1 MPPSPMSSFPDRS
14 SVQITESPYLIFFIA
29 VLLLHRL
36 LQGSHDRQKVLLTI
50 ASYYFYA
57 TLDWRFL
64 GLLVALTAINF
75 VAGAWVAGA
84 GTPAQKRIGVWG
96 AVLLSVGILGYFKY
110 LNFFGQMINSVSAWF
125 GGNSLVPFVEVILPV
140 GISFMTFQA
149 ISYPI
154 DLYYGRL
161 KRPFGLL
168 DFSMFLA
175 FFPRLLAGP
184 IVPAGQFLPQLATV
198 APRVGADQRFEGMAL
213 IMLGMFKKVVLADIL
228 GSHLVNPAFTD
239 PAAYASPF
247 LWIALVGYS
256 FQVYLDLSGYS
267 DMAIGAAR
275 MLGYE
280 LPSNFNRPYMATS
293 IGGFWRR
300 WHISMSSFFRNYL
313 YIPLASS
320 WKAPAA
326 VNLLIVF
333 VAIGLWHGAGMN
345 FVMYGLIHGSLV
357 AYERFR
363 KDHRARLKLAPK
375 EYRGPALAGRIAF
388 IFSIVVLSRILF
400 RSPDFASAGTYLGLM
415 LSSPGTA
422 FPLTTAAAMVL
433 AVAALMHFSPLRW
446 RDAAM
451 RALSGASEWKTGVA
465 FVGMLYVAAAFT
477 QKSGGFIYFRF

>member
-1 MPPSPMSSFPDRS
+1 M
-14 SVQITESPYLIFFIA
+14 QITETSYLIFFGA

-36 LQGSHDRQKVLLTI
+36 LQGSHTRQKVLLTA

-64 GLLVALTAINF
+64 GLLIALTAINF
-75 VAGAWVAGA
+75 VAGAYVAQA
-84 GTPAQKRIGVWG
+84 GTVARKRAGVWG
-96 AVLLSVGILGYFKY
+96 AVVLSVGILGYFKY
-110 LNFFGQMINSVSAWF
+110 LNFFGQMVNALSHWF

-168 DFSMFLA
+168 DFSLFLA

-184 IVPAGQFLPQLATV
+184 IVPAAQFLPQLTTV
-198 APRVGADQRFEGMAL
+198 APRVSADQRFEGLAL
-213 IMLGMFKKVVLADIL
+213 IMLGMFKKIVLADIL
-228 GSHLVNPAFTD
+228 GSHLVNLAFDD
-239 PAAYASPF
+239 PAAYSSPF
-247 LWIALVGYS
+247 LWLALVGYS

-280 LPSNFNRPYMATS
+280 LPRNFDRPYMATS
-293 IGGFWRR
+293 IGSFWRR
-300 WHISMSSFFRNYL
+300 WHITMSSFFRNYL

-320 WKAPAA
+320 WRAPAV

-345 FVMYGLIHGSLV
+345 FVVYGLIHGSLV
-357 AYERFR
+357 AWERFK
-363 KDHRARLKLAPK
+363 KDRRTRLALPAK
-375 EYRGPALAGRIAF
+375 EYRGAAFAGRVAF
-388 IFSIVVLSRILF
+388 VFMLVVLSRILF
-400 RSPDFASAGTYLGLM
+400 RSPDLASAGDYLALM
-415 LSSPGTA
+415 LSSPGSA
-422 FPLTTAAAMVL
+422 FPLSSAAAAVL
-433 AVAALMHFSPLRW
+433 ALAALMHFSPLAW
-446 RDAAM
+446 RDSAM
-451 RALSGASEWKTGVA
+451 RALGGASEWKVGVA

-477 QKSGGFIYFRF
+477 QQSGGFIYFRF

>member
-1 MPPSPMSSFPDRS
+1 M
-14 SVQITESPYLIFFIA
+14 
-29 VLLLHRL
+29 
-36 LQGSHDRQKVLLTI
+36 LTI

-57 TLDWRFL
+57 ALDWRFL
-64 GLLVALTAINF
+64 GLLLALTGINF
-75 VAGAWVAGA
+75 LAGAFVSQASSIR
-84 GTPAQKRIGVWG
+84 QKRAGIWG

-110 LNFFGQMINSVSAWF
+110 LNFFGYMINSLSHWF

-168 DFSMFLA
+168 DFSLFMA

-184 IVPAGQFLPQLATV
+184 IVPSAQFLPQLTAT
-198 APRVGADQRFEGMAL
+198 APRVSADQRYEGLAL
-213 IMLGMFKKVVLADIL
+213 IMLGMFKKIVLADIL
-228 GSHLVNPAFTD
+228 GSHLVNPAFAD
-239 PAAYASPF
+239 PGAYASLF
-247 LWIALVGYS
+247 LWLALIAYS

-293 IGGFWRR
+293 IGSFWRR

-320 WKAPAA
+320 WKAPAT

-333 VAIGLWHGAGMN
+333 LAIGLWHGAGMN
-345 FVMYGLIHGSLV
+345 FVVYGLIHGSLV
-357 AYERFR
+357 AYERVK
-363 KDHRARLKLAPK
+363 KDRRALANLPPK
-375 EYRGPALAGRIAF
+375 EYRGLGLAGRIAF
-388 IFSIVVLSRILF
+388 IFSLVVLSRILF
-400 RSPDFASAGTYLGLM
+400 RSPDFASASNYLSLM
-415 LSSPGTA
+415 LSSPATA
-422 FPLTTAAAMVL
+422 FPLTTTAAAVL
-433 AVAALMHFSPLRW
+433 TIAALMHFSPLQW
-446 RDAAM
+446 RDTMM
-451 RALSGASEWKTGVA
+451 RALGNAAEWKVGFA
-465 FVGMLYVAAAFT
+465 FVGMVYVGIMFT
-477 QKSGGFIYFRF
+477 QSMGGFIYFRF

>member
-1 MPPSPMSSFPDRS
+1 M
-14 SVQITESPYLIFFIA
+14 QITESSYLIFFIV
-29 VLLLHRL
+29 VLLVHRL
-36 LQGSHDRQKVLLTI
+36 LQGRHDHQKVMLTL

-64 GLLVALTAINF
+64 GLLVALTVINF
-75 VAGAWVAGA
+75 SAGAVVAQG
-84 GTPAQKRIGVWG
+84 GTVQRRRAGVWG

-110 LNFFGQMINSVSAWF
+110 LNFFGQMVNSLAHWL

-161 KRPFGLL
+161 KRTFGLL
-168 DFSMFLA
+168 DFSMFIA

-184 IVPAGQFLPQLATV
+184 IVPAAQFLPQLAV
-198 APRVGADQRFEGMAL
+198 PAPRVSADQRFDGMAL
-213 IMLGMFKKVVLADIL
+213 IMLGLFKKIVLADIL

-239 PAAYASPF
+239 PAAYSSSF

-293 IGGFWRR
+293 IGSFWRR
-300 WHISMSSFFRNYL
+300 WHITMSSFFRNYL

-320 WKAPAA
+320 WNAPVAF
-326 VNLLIVF
+326 NLLIVF

-345 FVMYGLIHGSLV
+345 FVVYGLIHGSLV
-357 AYERFR
+357 ARERFK
-363 KDHRARLKLAPK
+363 KDYRTRHNLPPK
-375 EYRGPALAGRIAF
+375 EYAGVALVGRIAL
-388 IFSIVVLSRILF
+388 IFTIVVLSRILF
-400 RSPDFASAGTYLGLM
+400 RSPDFASASTYLSLM
-415 LSSPGTA
+415 LSSPGTE
-422 FPLTTAAAMVL
+422 FPLSSAAAIVL
-433 AVAALMHFSPLRW
+433 LTAALMHFSPLKW
-446 RDAAM
+446 RDVLM
-451 RALSGASEWKTGVA
+451 RTLSGASEWKVGVA
-465 FVGMLYVAAAFT
+465 FVGMLYVAIVFT
-477 QKSGGFIYFRF
+477 QSSGGFIYFRF